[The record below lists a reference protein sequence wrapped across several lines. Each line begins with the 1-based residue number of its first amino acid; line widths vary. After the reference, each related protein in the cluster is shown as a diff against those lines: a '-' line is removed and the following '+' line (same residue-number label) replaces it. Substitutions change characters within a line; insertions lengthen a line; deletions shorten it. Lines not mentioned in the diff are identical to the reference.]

1 MVTRHDIW
9 EFGWSH
15 TYEDRVDF
23 IQSLDVEDRA
33 WVRAE
38 FIQLDS
44 KFAKLVQSKVNDMY
58 SIDIGDHSDHVEA
71 IRAWAR
77 DEIEPEKEE
86 DKE

>member
-15 TYEDRVDF
+15 TYEERKGF

-38 FIQLDS
+38 FIQLDN
-44 KFAKLVQSKVNDMY
+44 KFAKLVQSKTNDMY
-58 SIDIGDHSDHVEA
+58 SIDTGDYVDRVEA

-86 DKE
+86 EKE

>member
-15 TYEDRVDF
+15 TYEERLGF

-44 KFAKLVQSKVNDMY
+44 KFAQLVQSKTNDMY
-58 SIDIGDHSDHVEA
+58 SIDKGDYPDRIEA
-71 IRAWAR
+71 IRACAR
-77 DEIEPEKEE
+77 DEI
-86 DKE
+86 